1 MHRLNKERAF
11 SLEWIPRTWLWLLQT
26 TAGPLHSRSYYLES
40 LLLLWCH
47 RFPTPSWKGTFLPW
61 VTSWWPSTSCSVAE
75 SDTSFVFLRFRN
87 RNTFL
92 LWSVEVS
99 GISESGFPCDSQLPP
114 LPSPEDQRFQPRWSS
129 PSAGHL
135 LWETMQAGC
144 YFRASPQSTRHIPV
158 ITFLVATP
166 TQFLWPHGKYLYF
179 HFPKVPSGEQDVLQ
193 NMNLLMKYPPS
204 NCTLP

>member
-1 MHRLNKERAF
+1 M
-11 SLEWIPRTWLWLLQT
+11 T
-26 TAGPLHSRSYYLES
+26 TASANNSWAS
-40 LLLLWCH
+40 LLPFLLSRESSLAMMSSISH
-47 RFPTPSWKGTFLPW
+47 TKLERDILTLSHFL
-61 VTSWWPSTSCSVAE
+61 VAE
-75 SDTSFVFLRFRN
+75 YFMFRRWIRYKFCFLRFRN

-166 TQFLWPHGKYLYF
+166 TQFLWPHGKYF
-179 HFPKVPSGEQDVLQ
+179 HFHFSKVPSGEQDVLQ